1 MTIPMT
7 DSKRDDGRTDGQV
20 RPITISLDPQP
31 FAEGSALI
39 RWGRTEVLCAV
50 SVGEKVPDWLQG
62 RGRGWLT
69 AQYAMLPRATK
80 TRNQRAGYDGRVKGR
95 STEIQRLI
103 GRSLRAGL
111 DLDLLGERVLNVDC
125 DVIVAD
131 GGTRCAS
138 ITGAWVAVRRA
149 LAGLK
154 DNGLLPGDPV
164 LPSGSVWAVSAGL
177 VDGRPLLD
185 LEAAED
191 QRAEADFNFVL
202 TGPERIIEIQGTGER
217 RGFSWSEV
225 QALHRLCRS
234 AADKI
239 ISTQE
244 TALEGGGEGR
254 S

>member
-1 MTIPMT
+1 MTA
-7 DSKRDDGRTDGQV
+7 SVRDDGRAAGEL
-20 RPITISLDPQP
+20 RPLSISLDPQP
-31 FAEGSALI
+31 FAEGSALVS
-39 RWGRTEVLCAV
+39 WGRTEVLCAV
-50 SVGEKVPDWLQG
+50 SVGDKVPGWLQG

-111 DLDLLGERVLNVDC
+111 DLELLGERVLNVDC
-125 DVIVAD
+125 DVLVAD

-138 ITGAWVAVRRA
+138 ITGAWVAVRTAVAR
-149 LAGLK
+149 LMK
-154 DNGLLPGDPV
+154 DGLLDGDPI
-164 LPSGSVWAVSAGL
+164 LPPGSVWAVSAGL

-191 QRAEADFNFVL
+191 QNAEADFNFVL
-202 TGPERIIEIQGTGER
+202 TGPEKIIEIQGTGEK

-225 QALHRLCRS
+225 QDLHQLCRS
-234 AADKI
+234 AAGEI
-239 ISTQE
+239 ISAQE
-244 TALEGGGEGR
+244 AALAGQTGSR
-254 S
+254 P